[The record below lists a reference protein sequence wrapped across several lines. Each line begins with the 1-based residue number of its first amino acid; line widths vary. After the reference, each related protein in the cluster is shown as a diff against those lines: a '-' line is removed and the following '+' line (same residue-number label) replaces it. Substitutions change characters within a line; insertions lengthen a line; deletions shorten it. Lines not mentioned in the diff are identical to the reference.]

1 MPNRS
6 GDPVVSFQFSL
17 ELNGMTGYFTEVT
30 GILSESPVATHKV
43 VTDAA
48 KEVTIQIPGRTDG
61 DQMTFKRGLTSN
73 FEFWAWRELVI
84 TGNLQQARADGSVV
98 MYDREYKEIRRWNF
112 INAWPSKIAGPQIA
126 ADSGDFAIEELT
138 IVHEGM
144 WADGPGL
151 SPSTRS
157 PDIYG

>member
-1 MPNRS
+1 MANRK
-6 GDPVVSFQFSL
+6 GDPVISFQFSL

-43 VTDAA
+43 VNDAA
-48 KEVTIQIPGRTDG
+48 KEVTLQLPGRTDG

-73 FEFWAWRELVI
+73 REFWEWRQLVI
-84 TGNLQQARADGSVV
+84 TGQLKEARVDGSVV
-98 MYDREYKEIRRWNF
+98 MYDRDYVEVRRWNF
-112 INAWPSKIAGPQIA
+112 INAWPSKISGPQIS
-126 ADSGDFAIEELT
+126 ADSNDFAIEELT

-151 SPSTRS
+151 SPPNRS
-157 PDIYG
+157 GEQ